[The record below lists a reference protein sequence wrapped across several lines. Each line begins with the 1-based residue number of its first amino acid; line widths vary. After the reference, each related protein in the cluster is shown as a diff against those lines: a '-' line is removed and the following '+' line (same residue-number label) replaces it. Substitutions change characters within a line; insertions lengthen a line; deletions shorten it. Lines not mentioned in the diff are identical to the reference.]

1 VVTVPVGAN
10 QLAYNSLWQL
20 RTDTWSSLE
29 EATAQLALACAQQ
42 RPLEPLV
49 NTVTELADV
58 LGPIERFWAFPGTQS
73 FARLRRLI
81 VQSKYDRLA
90 VVVAGINRVLATDSY
105 RSSLAW
111 DLAADEDVYERDART
126 PTEQSKSERPY
137 FEVLIVEDMTD
148 DQERALREELRR
160 WRRPDDQFFYE
171 IVVAS
176 SFEEAIMAARL
187 NFRLQACVVRRR
199 FAHRSRHDLSSLGQ
213 FVSLYA
219 SEDEAEHSLDERAQV
234 LARSLARIR
243 PELDLYLMTEISVED
258 LAGRL
263 SHHFRRIFHTREGSL
278 ELHLSILDGVAA
290 RYRAPFFSAL
300 RSYSHR
306 PTGVFHALPIS
317 HGKSIVNSHWIKDM
331 VDFYGLEIFLAETS
345 ATCGGLDSLLEPT
358 GPLREAQQLASK
370 TFGSRQT
377 YFVTNGTSTAN
388 KVVVQALVQ
397 PGDIVLVDRNCHQSH
412 HYGLMLAG
420 AMVTYLDAYR
430 LNKYSMYGAVP
441 VREIKKQLL
450 ALRRAGKLDRVKMLL
465 LTNCTFDGV
474 VYDVQRVMQECLAIK
489 PDLVFLWDEAWF
501 AFARFHPVY
510 RPRTAMRAAR
520 TLAELLRQP
529 DYKAQYQEFQE
540 EVGAID
546 AAPDDALLDR
556 RLLPDPA
563 RARVRVYS
571 TQSTHKTLTSLRQ
584 GSMIHV
590 WDQDFSQKVEET
602 FHEAYMTHTSTSP
615 NYQIL
620 ASLDLGRRQAALE
633 GFELVQKQIEN
644 AMRLRDAVD
653 HHPLLSRYM
662 HCLTT
667 ADLIPDEFRASGIDQ
682 PLRSGLPN
690 MIKAWETDEF
700 VLDPSRIT
708 IYIGNTGIEG
718 DAFKRSQLMDRY
730 GVQIN
735 KTSRNTVLF
744 MTTIG
749 TTRSSVAYLIEVL
762 VTIARELDASLNDM
776 SPAERAAHERAVLRL
791 TSPSAPL
798 PDFSGFHPAFQDATG
813 QATPEG
819 DVRRAFYLSY
829 NDSYCEYLKPDEVE
843 QRVEGGEHVVS
854 TTYVTPYP
862 PGFPVLVPGQVFSP
876 QILEFMRSLDTP
888 EVHGYRPDLGY
899 RVYVDK
905 ALEIAATARLPQPSE
920 PMDPAPPV
928 PAPPADPTPVP
939 GVPRAARNGRA
950 RPTS

>member
-1 VVTVPVGAN
+1 MPVGEDP
-10 QLAYNSLWQL
+10 LAYNSLWQL
-20 RTDTWSSLE
+20 RNDAWSSLE
-29 EATAQLALACAQQ
+29 ESTTQLALAGAQQ
-42 RPLEPLV
+42 RPVEQLV
-49 NTVTELADV
+49 ETVTRLLDV
-58 LGPIERFWAFPGTQS
+58 LGSVERFWAFPGAQTLQEVQRL
-73 FARLRRLI
+73 FAA
-81 VQSKYDRLA
+81 SNYHRLA
-90 VVVAGINRVLATDSY
+90 AVVGRVNRALVTESY
-105 RSSLAW
+105 RGGQAW
-111 DLAADEDVYERDART
+111 DLRAEDDAYERDTR
-126 PTEQSKSERPY
+126 PVKQPGGDKPY
-137 FEVLIVEDMTD
+137 FEVLVVEDLTEE
-148 DQERALREELRR
+148 QESALREELRR
-160 WRRPDDQFFYE
+160 WRRPDDQFVYE
-171 IVVAS
+171 IVVVP
-176 SFEEAIMAARL
+176 SFDDALMATRL

-199 FAHRSRHDLSSLGQ
+199 FTHRSRHDLSAIAQ
-213 FVSLYA
+213 FVYSGGSADLMA
-219 SEDEAEHSLDERAQV
+219 RSPDDRAQV

-258 LAGRL
+258 LAGRI
-263 SHHFRRIFHTREGSL
+263 SHHFRRIFHAREGSL

-290 RYRAPFFSAL
+290 RYRSPFFSAL
-300 RSYSHR
+300 RNYSNK

-317 HGKSIVNSHWIKDM
+317 HGKSIVNSHWIRDM
-331 VDFYGLEIFLAETS
+331 IDFYGLNIFLAETS

-358 GPLREAQQLASK
+358 GPLREAQQLAAE

-388 KVVVQALVQ
+388 KIVVQALVQ

-420 AMVTYLDAYR
+420 AMVTYLDAYP
-430 LNKYSMYGAVP
+430 LNQYSMYGAVP
-441 VREIKKQLL
+441 LTEIKRQLL

-465 LTNCTFDGV
+465 LTNCTFDGI
-474 VYDVQRVMQECLAIK
+474 VYDVSRVMEECLAIK

-520 TLAELLRQP
+520 TLANKLRLP
-529 DYKAQYQEFQE
+529 EFREHYDKFAE
-540 EVGAID
+540 EVGAVD
-546 AAPDDALLDR
+546 AADDEVLLR
-556 RLLPDPA
+556 RQLVPDPA

-590 WDQDFSQKVEET
+590 FDQDFSQKVEET

-615 NYQIL
+615 NYQNL

-653 HHPLLSRYM
+653 QHPLLSKYM

-667 ADLIPDEFRASGIDQ
+667 ADLIPSEYRPSGIDQ
-682 PLRSGLPN
+682 PLRSGLPA
-690 MIKAWETDEF
+690 MMAAWDADEF
-700 VLDPSRIT
+700 VLDPSRVT

-718 DAFKRSQLMDRY
+718 DAFKRRHLMDRY

-762 VTIARELDASLNDM
+762 VTIARELEAQLADM
-776 SPAERAAHERAVLRL
+776 SPTERVGHERAVLRL
-791 TSPSAPL
+791 TAPSAPL
-798 PDFSGFHPAFQDATG
+798 PDFSGFHPSFTDGRGLPTR
-813 QATPEG
+813 EG

-829 NDSYCEYLKPDEVE
+829 NDNYCEYLLPDEVE
-843 QRVEGGEHVVS
+843 QRVEAGDPVVS

-876 QILEFMRSLDTP
+876 QILAFMRSLDTP
-888 EVHGYRPDLGY
+888 EVHGYRADLGY

-905 ALEIAATARLPQPSE
+905 ALEIAATTPSTS
-920 PMDPAPPV
+920 PDAP
-928 PAPPADPTPVP
+928 
-939 GVPRAARNGRA
+939 
-950 RPTS
+950 